1 MIAILQH
8 VNSIRSTLAIEIAVV
23 MSCGLLSVLAYYTA
37 PRTIAFVITLALV
50 SFLPLTLG
58 VLAVSGTANL
68 DTPEIVAAS
77 VMGLKGEL
85 IKRFIVLLANSIV
98 FVVVLY
104 FSLSL
109 SSGWPR
115 DRGID
120 TLIQFSSGVVIV
132 ALSGMFTMLLGSTPK
147 VAILTVVIVWIGLT
161 FLIDPYFQSFLI
173 ARLIPL
179 SILLCLSI
187 AAFRRVEDGKILM
200 AMEGQA

>member
-8 VNSIRSTLAIEIAVV
+8 INSIRGTLIIQITVV
-23 MSCGLLSVLAYYTA
+23 LSCWLLSVLAYYTA
-37 PRTIAFVITLALV
+37 PRTIAFMITLALV

-58 VLAVSGTANL
+58 VLAVSGTTNL

-85 IKRFIVLLANSIV
+85 IKRFIVLLVNTV
-98 FVVVLY
+98 FFVVLLY
-104 FSLSL
+104 FALSF
-109 SSGWPR
+109 SNGWPR
-115 DRGID
+115 DDGFH
-120 TLIQFSSGVVIV
+120 TLIQFLTGVIIT
-132 ALSGMFTMLLGSTPK
+132 ALSGIFTMLLGSTPR
-147 VAILTVVIVWIGLT
+147 VAILTVAIVWIGLT
-161 FLIDPYFQSFLI
+161 FMVDPYFQSFLI

-179 SILLCLSI
+179 SILLCLSV